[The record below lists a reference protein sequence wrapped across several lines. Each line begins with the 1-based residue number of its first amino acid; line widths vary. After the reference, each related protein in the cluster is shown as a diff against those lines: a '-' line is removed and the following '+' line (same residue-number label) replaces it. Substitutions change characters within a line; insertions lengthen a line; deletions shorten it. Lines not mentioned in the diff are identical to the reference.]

1 MTRAIGER
9 MGERRN
15 AAAVAMILGS
25 GVSVSLLT
33 VALASTDSPTLFIG
47 VMRDLS
53 SLGFWHLWRLG
64 VRRGLASGAFGHRRR
79 GARLAGLIHV

>member
-15 AAAVAMILGS
+15 AAAVTMILGS
-25 GVSVSLLT
+25 GVSASLLT
-33 VALASTDSPTLFIG
+33 VALASTDNPMLFIG

-53 SLGFWHLWRLG
+53 SLGLWHLWRLG
-64 VRRGLASGAFGHRRR
+64 VRRGLASGAAWRP
-79 GARLAGLIHV
+79 ARLDTGGAARG